1 MATKLLHELSIAEAG
16 AKFRSGALT
25 SAALTEHALSRI
37 ASLDPGLHAFVLLTA
52 ERARADAAAADADF
66 AKGVDHGPM
75 HGVPY
80 ALKDII
86 STAGIRTTGHSKLLI
101 DNVPTE
107 DAEVAARLRKGGG
120 VLLGKVGT
128 FEFAIG
134 GPSFDL
140 PFPPARNPWNDQ
152 HTTGGSSSGSASAVA
167 AGMVR
172 TAMGSDTGG
181 SIRGP
186 AFYCG
191 TVGIKPTY
199 GRVSRRG
206 VFPLSYTLDHLGP
219 LSWTV
224 EDAALTL
231 QAIAGFDPADPGSAD
246 VPVPDFMAGF
256 GQDLKGLKLAY
267 PRKFHAD
274 DPLATAEII
283 ASLDDAAQKLAAL
296 GAEVAEVVF
305 PDYALFDACGRVILN
320 AEAYAIHEK
329 DLKSRPLDYGR
340 YTFQRIAPGVVL
352 SAADL
357 VQAFRLRRELS
368 GFVNREILGKYD
380 AIVTATALSPAQRFD
395 SFGKD
400 ATRWAGSRTIAFNV
414 TGNPA
419 LAIPTGFSPD
429 GLPLGMQVVGRAF
442 DEPKVFRIGAAYEAA
457 TKWNETRPSLPM
469 RMAS

>member
-1 MATKLLHELSIAEAG
+1 MATKPLHELSIAEAG
-16 AKFRSGALT
+16 AMLRGGALT
-25 SAALTEHALSRI
+25 SAALTENALARI
-37 ASLDPGLHAFVLLTA
+37 ASLDPSLHAFVLVTA
-52 ERARADAAAADADF
+52 ERARADAAAADASF
-66 AKGVDHGPM
+66 AQGVDHGPM
-75 HGVPY
+75 QGVPY

-128 FEFAIG
+128 YEFAIG

-140 PFPPARNPWNDQ
+140 PFPPARNPWSDE

-167 AGMVR
+167 SGMVR

-219 LSWTV
+219 LSWTA

-231 QAIAGFDPADPGSAD
+231 QTIAGFDPADPASAD
-246 VPVPDFMAGF
+246 VPVPDFAAGL
-256 GQDLKGLKLAY
+256 GQDLKGLRLAY
-267 PRKFHAD
+267 PRGFHAA
-274 DPLATAEII
+274 DPGATPEIV
-283 ASLDDAAQKLAAL
+283 ASLDAAAQKLAGL
-296 GAEVAEVVF
+296 GAEVAEVAF
-305 PDYALFDACGRVILN
+305 PDYALFEACGRVILN

-329 DLKSRPLDYGR
+329 DLKARPLDYGR
-340 YTFQRIAPGVVL
+340 YAFQRIAPGVVL

-368 GFVNREILGKYD
+368 AFVNGDILGKYD
-380 AIVTATALSPAQRFD
+380 AIVTATALAPAQRLD

-419 LAIPTGFSPD
+419 LAMPTGFTPA
-429 GLPLGMQVVGRAF
+429 GLPMGMQLVGRAF
-442 DEPKVFRIGAAYEAA
+442 DEATLFRIGAAYEAA
-457 TKWNETRPSLPM
+457 TGWNEARPSLEM
-469 RMAS
+469 KMAS